1 MPADTTTEA
10 TSANQRP
17 RPLANRPLPTNST
30 LLSHSMQCGNLRAA
44 RRGRKGDPR
53 RQERRGSSHALAR
66 NTVWGWMCRR
76 NQVSGKTAGGGAIA
90 MVGPGGVNG
99 ADGKCGDG
107 VGAPAGGVAGT
118 GTSAA
123 QLA

>member
-1 MPADTTTEA
+1 MA
-10 TSANQRP
+10 TRLTA
-17 RPLANRPLPTNST
+17 
-30 LLSHSMQCGNLRAA
+30 RAGA
-44 RRGRKGDPR
+44 KHRTGVDV
-53 RQERRGSSHALAR
+53 S
-66 NTVWGWMCRR
+66 R
-76 NQVSGKTAGGGAIA
+76 NQVSGKTAGGGATA

-107 VGAPAGGVAGT
+107 VGAPADGASGT